1 MQAKLRQ
8 LFPFLAGTVLALGLA
23 QGAQAQGF
31 MISRPV
37 PPRPQ
42 PAQPVS
48 IRSQRVDIQI
58 TNGAARV
65 EVEQVF
71 YNPNPFQVEGTYLF
85 SLPQGATVSNFRMT
99 VDKEPVEGKL
109 LTVEEARR
117 VYEGYVRKQIDP
129 AILEYVG
136 RNAFQARVFP
146 IAPTSEKRLYLIYS
160 QAADFSDGVYQI
172 NYPLNAERV
181 TGSTAGDLTIDAKI
195 KSTQEIKTVFSPSHE
210 IGVKRTDD
218 HNARAT
224 FEGKDVRA
232 NRDFQLFYTISD
244 KTFGLNALTHR
255 RGDDGYVMLMLAP
268 KREVTRKDIQPK
280 DVVFVFDTSGSMQ
293 GVKIEQ
299 ARKALQTMLGAL
311 NEKDRFN
318 VIRFASDVTQFKPAL
333 QPASKENISE
343 AQKFVGEFRALS
355 GTAIDDALQAGL
367 AAFGPGVAGQ
377 ERTPFLIFLTDGLP
391 TIGVT
396 DVNKILEN
404 AGKASMPGLRL
415 FSFGVGADVNTL
427 LLDRLALDH
436 KGAADYV
443 VQDDEL
449 ENKVGTFY
457 TKIADPVLANV
468 KLDVQGVSIK
478 DMQPS
483 RVPDLFA
490 GTQLIVLGR
499 YTGSG
504 KGTINLTGDLNGKAQ
519 KYTYDIRLPETE
531 REQDFIPKLWA
542 NRQIGHLLEQIRLKG
557 ENKELKDEVIRL
569 SKEFGIVTPYTAY
582 LVEEPGATPLGAVRL
597 GAEARD
603 GRFYDAV
610 GGPALLGG
618 GAGGAVSG
626 RARGDIAKG
635 SKPASPGA
643 AGARGPQGPAGPPGP
658 ANRPADSPVLR
669 EQLERN
675 VRFKQQVDGYSRST
689 GANAVEASKR
699 VRQLKDS
706 EQAIDEVESQRIIAG
721 RQFQWQKGQW
731 MDQTATPKMTRVDVK
746 YGSDAYFQLLSENKE
761 WAKYLAAGKQ
771 VLFRTGKTTVVQ
783 IGEKGKEKLTETELK
798 ALAK

>member
-8 LFPFLAGTVLALGLA
+8 LFRFLAGAFLTLGLA

-31 MISRPV
+31 MIPRPI

-42 PAQPVS
+42 PPQPIS
-48 IRSQRVDIQI
+48 IRSQKVDVQI

-117 VYEGYVRKQIDP
+117 VYEGYVRRQIDP

-146 IAPTSEKRLYLIYS
+146 IAPTSEKRIYLIYS
-160 QAADFSDGVYQI
+160 QAADFNDGVYQI
-172 NYPLNAERV
+172 NYPLNSERV
-181 TGSTAGDLTIDAKI
+181 TGSTAGDLVIDAKI
-195 KSTQEIKTVFSPSHE
+195 KSTQAIKTIYSPTHE
-210 IGVKRTDD
+210 IRVARTDD
-218 HNARAT
+218 HAARAT

-268 KREVTRKDIQPK
+268 KREVARKDIQPK

-318 VIRFASDVTQFKPAL
+318 VIRFASDVTQFKQEL
-333 QPASKENISE
+333 QPANKENIAD

-396 DVNKILEN
+396 DVSKILEN
-404 AGKASMPGLRL
+404 AGKVARPGLRL

-468 KLDVQGVSIK
+468 KLETQGVTIK

-483 RVPDLFA
+483 RLPDLFA

-504 KGTINLTGDLNGKAQ
+504 KGTITLTGDLNGKAQ
-519 KYTYDIRLPETE
+519 KYTYDLRLPEQE

-542 NRQIGHLLEQIRLKG
+542 NRQIGYLLEQIRLKG
-557 ENKELKDEVIRL
+557 GDMPQNKELKDEVIRL

-582 LVEEPGATPLGAVRL
+582 LVEEPGLQPLSSVRL
-597 GAEARD
+597 GAEAAP
-603 GRFYDAV
+603 GMA
-610 GGPALLGG
+610 GGLGG
-618 GAGGAVSG
+618 GLAKRDGVARSRGAAV
-626 RARGDIAKG
+626 
-635 SKPASPGA
+635 PGA
-643 AGARGPQGPAGPPGP
+643 AGARGPQGPAGSPGVP
-658 ANRPADSPVLR
+658 DNSPIVR
-669 EQLERN
+669 ERLEQQA
-675 VRFKQQVDGYSRST
+675 RFKQQADGYYRST

-699 VRQLKDS
+699 VRELKD
-706 EQAIDEVESQRIIAG
+706 QVQVIDEVESQRMIAG

-746 YGSDAYFQLLSENKE
+746 YGSDAYFQLLSENKD
-761 WAKYLAAGKQ
+761 WAKYMAAGKQ
-771 VLFRTGKTTVVQ
+771 VLFRTGKSTVVQ

-798 ALAK
+798 ALSK